1 MKIVIEGASPEFE
14 RKLLTL
20 LADHRHE
27 LAVSV
32 GTEWDTDRACLYLLD
47 LPANARRFVQLVVE
61 ADGDKNAEELRA
73 AFNGELR
80 GPTIALSRAVPRGV
94 RRGWWPE
101 GTRAPITPRYDP
113 EHPSWQK
120 AIAYTMTK
128 EDTAVFRTVFQMMA
142 AGTVSIPPGL
152 FGGTAVRRDGDDQ
165 QDEEG
170 RA

>member
-14 RKLLTL
+14 RKLLAL

-32 GTEWDTDRACLYLLD
+32 DTEWDTDRAFLYLLD
-47 LPANARRFVQLVVE
+47 LPAKARRFVQLVVE

-73 AFNGELR
+73 AFDGELR

-94 RRGWWPE
+94 RKGWWPE
-101 GTRAPITPRYDP
+101 GTRAPIAPRYDP

-120 AIAYTMTK
+120 AIAYTMTR
-128 EDTAVFRTVFQMMA
+128 EDTAIFQTVFQNMA
-142 AGTVSIPPGL
+142 DGTVSIPPGL
-152 FGGTAVRRDGDDQ
+152 FGGTTVRRDGEEQ
-165 QDEEG
+165 QNEEEQQ
-170 RA
+170 

>member
-14 RKLLTL
+14 RKLLAL

-32 GTEWDTDRACLYLLD
+32 GTEWDTDRALLYLVD
-47 LPANARRFVQLVVE
+47 LPAKARRFVQLVVE
-61 ADGDKNAEELRA
+61 ADGDKDAEELRA
-73 AFNGELR
+73 AFDGQLR

-101 GTRAPITPRYDP
+101 GTRAPVTPRYNP

-120 AIAYTMTK
+120 AIAYTMTR
-128 EDTAVFRTVFQMMA
+128 EDTAVFRTVFQNLA
-142 AGTVSIPPGL
+142 DGTVSIPPGP
-152 FGGTAVRRDGDDQ
+152 FGGTTVRRDGEEQ
-165 QDEEG
+165 QNEEEQQ
-170 RA
+170 